1 MYQIEG
7 SKQLLSFRGARRRLA
22 GSRVSR
28 TVVLLGLTSM
38 FTDISSEMV
47 ATILPLYLVFS
58 LGLSPVAFGV
68 VDGLQQGAAA
78 FVRIA
83 GGFAGDRTRRYKEVA
98 ALGYGLSALS
108 RLGMLV
114 ANTVSSLSAVVI
126 VERTGKGIRTAPR
139 DALISLSTEPSRLGL
154 AFGVHRALDTA
165 GAMIGPLLA
174 YLLLAVTTQDFD
186 SVFVVSFCFAILGL
200 AVLLFFVE
208 NQRPAP
214 GEAAPV
220 EQATLRGAA
229 GLVRIPR
236 FRMLL
241 IVAGGLGLATLSDGF
256 LYLGLQRKLDFD
268 PTLMPLLFVGTALA
282 YMFLAVP
289 MGKLA
294 DRLGRGW
301 VFAGGYGLLLLAYA
315 SLLLPATG
323 GAELVVY
330 LVLFGAYYAAT
341 DGVLMALAGALLP
354 RSLVG
359 SGLGLL
365 VTVTSFARL
374 GASVIFGGLWS
385 LAGFDVAVSIFAAA
399 LVLTLPLATMLLVR
413 SKEQAVA

>member
-7 SKQLLSFRGARRRLA
+7 SRQLLSLRGARRRLA
-22 GSRVSR
+22 GARISR
-28 TVVLLGLTSM
+28 TVLLLGLVSM
-38 FTDISSEMV
+38 FTDVSSEMV

-98 ALGYGLSALS
+98 ALGYGLSAIS

-114 ANTVSSLSAVVI
+114 ANTVASLSAVVI

-139 DALISLSTEPSRLGL
+139 DALISLSTEPSKLGL

-174 YLLLAVTTQDFD
+174 FLILSVTTSDFD
-186 SVFVVSFCFAILGL
+186 SVFVLSFCFAVLGL
-200 AVLLFFVE
+200 AVLLFFVQ
-208 NQRPAP
+208 NQPAP
-214 GEAAPV
+214 QGAAAPV

-229 GLVRIPR
+229 GLVRVPR
-236 FRMLL
+236 FRVLL
-241 IVAGGLGLATLSDGF
+241 LVAGALGLTTLSDGF

-289 MGKLA
+289 MGRLA
-294 DRLGRGW
+294 DRVGRGW
-301 VFAGGYGLLLLAYA
+301 VFAGGYGLLLLAYG

-341 DGVLMALAGALLP
+341 DGVLMALASALLP
-354 RSLVG
+354 PSLVG

-374 GASVIFGGLWS
+374 GASVVFGAIWS
-385 LAGFDVAVSIFAAA
+385 LAGFDVAISIFAAA
-399 LVLTLPLATMLLVR
+399 LLLTLPLATMLLVR
-413 SKEQAVA
+413 SKEPAVA